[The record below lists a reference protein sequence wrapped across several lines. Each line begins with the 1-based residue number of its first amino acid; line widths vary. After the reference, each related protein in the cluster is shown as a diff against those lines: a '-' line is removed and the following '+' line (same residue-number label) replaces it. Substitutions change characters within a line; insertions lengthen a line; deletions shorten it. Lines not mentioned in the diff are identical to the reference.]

1 MYLYDRVEVLSSL
14 MDAVVPPVLEYIA
27 LNGNTITKHIQKTT
41 DINIHLVQS
50 FLALLSA
57 VLERNSPK
65 QDDSSLRYTATSGSV
80 IGSNISRMESIA
92 SLQSTMTPM
101 HSSTVFERQP
111 SPSRINA
118 TQSLADPSL
127 LEMPGSDVAV
137 EDVDVLSECSDLE
150 AQMLLTQQY
159 QMTSMF
165 FFALIWSFGGYVSQ
179 RYFNK

>member
-1 MYLYDRVEVLSSL
+1 

-41 DINIHLVQS
+41 DINIHLVLS

-92 SLQSTMTPM
+92 SLQSAMTPM

-111 SPSRINA
+111 SSSRINT
-118 TQSLADPSL
+118 TQSLTDPSL
-127 LEMPGSDVAV
+127 LEMPPSDVAA

-165 FFALIWSFGGYVSQ
+165 FFALIWSFGGYVSL
-179 RYFNK
+179 RYINK